1 MFTEIKAWFAS
12 AEAVLWAVGAVAL
25 LGWGLWAVHHERDI
39 GRQQVIAADAAARAD
54 EDKKIAAQEAAMKA
68 QADQAEKNREA
79 TQQTFDA
86 YVAAHPTGP
95 VWVCHGASNNGKLP
109 GGSAPAGGAAGA
121 GTGSAAVPQVPDGS
135 AGASTDISPELD
147 TIVQSAGR
155 LAILYKDAQSQ
166 PTVSSA
172 PK

>member
-1 MFTEIKAWFAS
+1 MFTEITAWIKS
-12 AEAVLWAVGAVAL
+12 AEAGLWAAAAVAL
-25 LGWGLWAVHHERDI
+25 IGWHLWTVHEAKVTARTE
-39 GRQQVIAADAAARAD
+39 VYAADAAARAD
-54 EDKKIAAQEAAMKA
+54 EDKKIAAQEAVMKA

-79 TQQTFDA
+79 TQQSFDA

-109 GGSAPAGGAAGA
+109 SGTTPASGAAGT
-121 GTGSAAVPQVPDGS
+121 GTGSGAVPQVS
-135 AGASTDISPELD
+135 AGSPGAPTDISPELD

-166 PTVSSA
+166 PAVSSA